1 MATKPNPTVMTKSQ
15 QDYAM
20 SRLDNLERQRVSQA
34 RAKLNFPGK
43 VDESLKRKVELIRT
57 GKAKLK
63 PTSQLQVHTNL
74 LYAYEFPTLEAEL
87 VAFNKA
93 YDAAEKKLLPIVAQ
107 IEAEA
112 QALRDQIMLGMNAP
126 EVLALLEKF
135 AKAK

>member
-1 MATKPNPTVMTKSQ
+1 MATKPNPAVMTKSQ
-15 QDYAM
+15 QEYAM
-20 SRLDNLERQRVSQA
+20 NRLDNLERQRVSQA
-34 RAKLNFPGK
+34 RAKLNFPTP
-43 VDESLKRKVELIRT
+43 VDESFMRKVELIRT
-57 GKAKLK
+57 GKAKLL
-63 PTSQLQVHTNL
+63 PSEELSTHTDL
-74 LYAYEFPTLEAEL
+74 RYAYTYPTIEAEL
-87 VAFNKA
+87 VAFRKA